1 MRSGEN
7 IDHLFMLAVADG
19 PFGPGRCRVGSMERK
34 RPMLSVGERP
44 RVLKWHHAGPMLF
57 GDWGTSRLYVLGLAF
72 AFNGRASFWFILLMS
87 ALLLAVGWSYQVVCK
102 LFPDGGGVYSAARQR
117 SQLLAVVGGLLL
129 CADYVVT
136 ASLSCLEA
144 FHYLENLLSL
154 KGSMVLGMPFEAFM
168 AAFTILGIGLLNA
181 LGPTKTGS
189 IAMLI
194 AIATVVLTTCIGL
207 SIFGEWAGIVTVPAA
222 AAGFHVASPFQ
233 GSIWESWV
241 GFTEIVLAL
250 SGVEAIANMTGV
262 MVQPVE
268 RTSKLA
274 IRPVMFEIV
283 IMNIVL
289 AAAMHMLPDSLLYYS
304 PGEPLPAHVNVTK
317 EVERGVRLSPEG
329 MPPRHTDDMLHLIAE
344 NYVGHAFATVSSFV
358 FALLLLSA
366 VNTALGALV
375 SALFMLSRDREL
387 PSSFGMLNK
396 FGMPL
401 IPLVVASVV
410 PSVVVL
416 LFPDVTALAG
426 LYAVGVVGAIG
437 INLASISTNKKM
449 QLSKTERTTM
459 LILTALMIC
468 IETTIC
474 QIKPEARGFAMITL
488 AIGLGARLIA
498 LALNTRLKLPP
509 NRKSS
514 YIGIAVGLGVA
525 AAGVIALTPF
535 AKILPG
541 WQGNLLDFILAT
553 SFVVALAF
561 TSDWAQKR
569 EGVHTGIAEGLGEPI
584 EMEPG
589 GKRVRRKMLFE
600 GNYKPINRI
609 MVATQG
615 NPELLEYAIREC
627 QAWQAEL
634 QLLFI
639 RHVAVQAIG
648 PIVSIT
654 LDEDQTALDLF
665 EEIRKKCEEAGVP
678 LRLLYG
684 VSREVPDSIMDFA
697 VTHGADLLMLGVTR
711 RGAMWTALK
720 GDVLMSIARNL
731 PESIGLL
738 IVGRTGRLGEN
749 MPGAHQKSIAARK

>member
-1 MRSGEN
+1 
-7 IDHLFMLAVADG
+7 
-19 PFGPGRCRVGSMERK
+19 
-34 RPMLSVGERP
+34 MLSVGERP

-144 FHYLENLLSL
+144 FHYLENMLSL
-154 KGSMVLGMPFEAFM
+154 KGSLVLGLPFEAFM
-168 AAFTILGIGLLNA
+168 AAITILGIGLLNA

-194 AIATVVLTTCIGL
+194 AIATVVLTTCIGF
-207 SIFGEWAGIVTVPAA
+207 SIFGEWAGILTVPEVT
-222 AAGFHVASPFQ
+222 GFRVASPFQ
-233 GSIWESWV
+233 GTLWDSWV

-304 PGEPLPAHVNVTK
+304 PSEPLPAHVNVQK
-317 EVERGVRLSPEG
+317 EVERGVKLSPEG
-329 MPPRHTDDMLHLIAE
+329 TPPRHTDDMLHLIAE
-344 NYVGHAFATVSSFV
+344 TYVGKTFATVSSFV

-366 VNTALGALV
+366 VNTAIGALV

-387 PSSFGMLNK
+387 PSSFGLLNK

-401 IPLVVASVV
+401 IPLFVASVV
-410 PSVVVL
+410 PSLVVL

-437 INLASISTNKKM
+437 INLASISTNKRM
-449 QLSKTERTTM
+449 TLSKFERTTM
-459 LILTALMIC
+459 LILTVLMIC
-468 IETTIC
+468 IEATIC

-488 AIGLGARLIA
+488 VIGLAARLIA
-498 LALNTRLKLPP
+498 LALNTKLKLPP

-514 YIGIAVGLGVA
+514 YLGIAVVLGLA
-525 AAGVIALTPF
+525 ATAVVMFTPIA
-535 AKILPG
+535 KVLPG
-541 WQGNLLDFILAT
+541 WQGNLLDFLLTAALT
-553 SFVVALAF
+553 AALAL
-561 TSDWAQKR
+561 TSDWAQRR
-569 EGVHTGIAEGLGEPI
+569 EGIHTGIAEAQGEPI
-584 EMEPG
+584 EMEL
-589 GKRVRRKMLFE
+589 GKPIRRKMLFE
-600 GNYKPINRI
+600 GKYKPVNRI

-654 LDEDQTALDLF
+654 LDEDQAALDLF
-665 EEIRKKCEEAGVP
+665 EKTRKQCEEAGVP

-684 VSREVPDSIMDFA
+684 VSREVPDSILDFA

-731 PESIGLL
+731 PESVGLL

-749 MPGAHQKSIAARK
+749 MPGAHSKHIGASK